1 MVIAKWKKIPKEE
14 FEQFVRESRSIRE
27 LAGKI
32 GYHPDGGGTARSLKE
47 AIKFYGCD
55 ISHFLGQSWQKENY
69 DYSQFE
75 FGTVKKN
82 SSSSARVLIK
92 LRGHRC
98 EVCGLTTWLEK
109 PITLHIHHLDGN
121 RINNELENLQL
132 LCPNCHSFTDN
143 FIGRKNK
150 GIVKVNDEDFI
161 QALKYSP
168 TIHYALKQVG
178 LNTSGT
184 TYQRA
189 RELIQKNNI
198 EHLMSKNE
206 SVLELSDNLA

>member
-109 PITLHIHHLDGN
+109 PITLIIKLETDDPVN
-121 RINNELENLQL
+121 VATSTVVTAPLENVTTL
-132 LCPNCHSFTDN
+132 D
-143 FIGRKNK
+143 
-150 GIVKVNDEDFI
+150 VVAVN
-161 QALKYSP
+161 P
-168 TIHYALKQVG
+168 VYAPF
-178 LNTSGT
+178 
-184 TYQRA
+184 
-189 RELIQKNNI
+189 E
-198 EHLMSKNE
+198 
-206 SVLELSDNLA
+206 